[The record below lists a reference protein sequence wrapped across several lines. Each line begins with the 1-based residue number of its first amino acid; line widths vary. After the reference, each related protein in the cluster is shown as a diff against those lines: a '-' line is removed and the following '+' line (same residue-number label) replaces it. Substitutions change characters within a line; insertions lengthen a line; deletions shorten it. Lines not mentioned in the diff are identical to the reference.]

1 MIQLAFLPSDWSLK
15 EEANMKGRIGF
26 FVGVMASLLWMEFSA
41 QAQDLGPGFTKVK
54 DGIYVFAPA
63 ATTTTCSFVVTQE
76 GVVMI
81 DSCNSP
87 LDSRRMLAAM
97 KKVTDKPIVFLIDT
111 ETHSDHTGNHFI
123 FSPPATIIN
132 HEGAGA
138 GMRKEYNPKRAET
151 LAAQSPAMR
160 EAVQGYKMITPHIE
174 YKDKMTITLGERTF
188 ELIYLKN
195 VHSEADTAIWLPK
208 ERVLFS
214 ASAAN
219 VRRFLNLRPAV
230 VISDVLASYKLM
242 KSLNP
247 EVVVTGHGPVT
258 TTKVFDEYE
267 GFYTLLL
274 KRVGEMTAQ
283 GKSLDEIKKE
293 LKMPEYADW
302 HDQERLAANIDA
314 AYRSLKK

>member
-1 MIQLAFLPSDWSLK
+1 MELRSIGALAVALITSVFPFL
-15 EEANMKGRIGF
+15 
-26 FVGVMASLLWMEFSA
+26 A
-41 QAQDLGPGFTKVK
+41 QAQDLGPGITKVM
-54 DGIYVFAPA
+54 DGIYTYAPD

-87 LDSRRMLAAM
+87 LDSRKMLAAI

-111 ETHSDHTGNHFI
+111 ETHNDHTWNHFI

-132 HEGAGA
+132 HAGAGA
-138 GMRKEYNPKRAET
+138 AMRKSFDPKRAET
-151 LAAQSPAMR
+151 LAARSPEMR
-160 EAVQGYKMITPHIE
+160 EAVQGYKLITPQIE
-174 YKDKMTITLGERTF
+174 YKDKMTIHLGERTF

-195 VHSEADTAIWLPK
+195 VHSEADTVIWLPK
-208 ERVLFS
+208 ERVLF
-214 ASAAN
+214 AGSAAN
-219 VRRFLNLRPAV
+219 VRTFLNLRPSV
-230 VISDVLASYKLM
+230 VIPDVLASYKLM

-247 EVVVTGHGPVT
+247 EFVVSGHGPVS
-258 TTKVFDEYE
+258 TTKIFDEYE

-274 KRVGEMTAQ
+274 KRVGEMAAQ

-302 HDQERLAANIDA
+302 HDQNRLGINIEV
-314 AYRSLKK
+314 AYRSVKK

>member
-1 MIQLAFLPSDWSLK
+1 MRFRWLTVFAALFSFLSVNSLP
-15 EEANMKGRIGF
+15 
-26 FVGVMASLLWMEFSA
+26 
-41 QAQDLGPGFTKVK
+41 AQDLGSGFHKVK
-54 DGIYVFAPA
+54 DGIYVFAPDQ
-63 ATTTTCSFVVTQE
+63 TTTTCSIVVTQE

-81 DSCNSP
+81 DSCNNP
-87 LDSRRMLAAM
+87 VDSRKMLAAV
-97 KKVTDKPIVFLIDT
+97 KKFTDKPIRFLIDT
-111 ETHSDHTGNHFI
+111 ETHNDHTGGHFL
-123 FSPPATIIN
+123 FSPPATIIS
-132 HEGAGA
+132 HEGTGEA
-138 GMRKEYNPKRAET
+138 MRKDSDPKRAET
-151 LAAQSPAMR
+151 LAARSPEMR

-174 YKDKMTITLGERTF
+174 YRNKMTLHLGERTF

-208 ERVLFS
+208 ERVLFA

-219 VRRFLNLRPAV
+219 VRRFINLQPSV

-247 EVVVTGHGPVT
+247 EFVVPGHGPVS
-258 TTKVFDEYE
+258 TTKIFDEYE

-274 KRVGEMTAQ
+274 KRVGDLARQ

-302 HDQERLAANIDA
+302 HNQERLGLNIDV
-314 AYRSLKK
+314 AYKSVKGN

>member
-1 MIQLAFLPSDWSLK
+1 MNFRFPIVSVFAGLVL
-15 EEANMKGRIGF
+15 
-26 FVGVMASLLWMEFSA
+26 GVPTLWA
-41 QAQDLGPGFTKVK
+41 QELGPGFTKVK
-54 DGIYVFAPA
+54 DGIYVYAPD

-76 GVVMI
+76 GVVVI
-81 DSCNSP
+81 DSCNST
-87 LDSRRMLAAM
+87 LDSRRMLASV

-111 ETHSDHTGNHFI
+111 ETHSDHTANHFV
-123 FSPPATIIN
+123 FSPPATIIS

-138 GMRKEYNPKRAET
+138 AMGKEFDPKRAET
-151 LAAQSPAMR
+151 LAAKSPEMR
-160 EAVQGYKMITPHIE
+160 EAVQGYKMIAPQIE
-174 YKDKMTITLGERTF
+174 YKDKMTINLGERTF

-208 ERVLFS
+208 ERVLFA

-219 VRRFLNLRPAV
+219 VRRFINLRPSV
-230 VISDVLASYKLM
+230 VIPDVLASYKLM

-247 EVVVTGHGPVT
+247 EIVVTGHGPAT

-274 KRVGEMTAQ
+274 KRVGDMAAQ
-283 GKSLDEIKKE
+283 GKSLAEIKKE

-302 HDQERLAANIDA
+302 YDQDRLGVNIDA
-314 AYRSLKK
+314 AYKSVKK

>member
-1 MIQLAFLPSDWSLK
+1 MNFRFPMLSVFAGL
-15 EEANMKGRIGF
+15 
-26 FVGVMASLLWMEFSA
+26 VLWVPTLW
-41 QAQDLGPGFTKVK
+41 AQDLGPGFTKVK
-54 DGIYVFAPA
+54 DGIYVYAPD

-76 GVVMI
+76 GVVLI

-87 LDSRRMLAAM
+87 LDSRRMLASV

-111 ETHSDHTGNHFI
+111 ETHSDHTANHFV
-123 FSPPATIIN
+123 FSPPATIIS

-138 GMRKEYNPKRAET
+138 AMGKEFDPKRAET
-151 LAAQSPAMR
+151 LGAKSPEMR
-160 EAVQGYKMITPHIE
+160 EAVQGYKMIAPQIE
-174 YKDKMTITLGERTF
+174 YRDKMTINLGERTF

-208 ERVLFS
+208 ERVLFA

-219 VRRFLNLRPAV
+219 VRRFINLRPSV
-230 VISDVLASYKLM
+230 VIPDVLASYKLM

-247 EVVVTGHGPVT
+247 EIVVTGHGPAT
-258 TTKVFDEYE
+258 TTKTFDEYE

-274 KRVGEMTAQ
+274 KRVGDMAAQ
-283 GKSLDEIKKE
+283 GKSLAEIKKE

-302 HDQERLAANIDA
+302 HDQDRLEVNIDA
-314 AYRSLKK
+314 AYKSVKK

>member
-1 MIQLAFLPSDWSLK
+1 MKIGLSGGLFVWLSMLAMP
-15 EEANMKGRIGF
+15 
-26 FVGVMASLLWMEFSA
+26 FSV
-41 QAQDLGPGFTKVK
+41 QSQDLGPGFTKVK
-54 DGIYVFAPA
+54 EGIYVFAPD

-87 LDSRRMLAAM
+87 LASRNMLAAI

-111 ETHSDHTGNHFI
+111 ETHTDHTANHFI

-132 HEGAGA
+132 HEGAA
-138 GMRKEYNPKRAET
+138 EAMKKDFNPKRAET
-151 LAAQSPAMR
+151 LAAQSPEMR
-160 EAVQGYKMITPHIE
+160 AALQGYRMVTPQIE
-174 YKDKMTITLGERTF
+174 YKNTMTINLGERTF

-208 ERVLFS
+208 ERVLFA

-219 VRRFLNLRPAV
+219 VRRIINLGPSV
-230 VISDVLASYKLM
+230 VIPDVIASYKLM
-242 KSLNP
+242 KSLKP

-267 GFYTLLL
+267 AFYTLLL
-274 KRVGEMTAQ
+274 KRVGDMATQ
-283 GKSLDEIKKE
+283 GKSLEEIKKE

-302 HDQERLAANIDA
+302 HNQERLGANIDA
-314 AYRSLKK
+314 AYKSVRSNKPSS

>member
-1 MIQLAFLPSDWSLK
+1 MNFRFPMLSVFAGL
-15 EEANMKGRIGF
+15 
-26 FVGVMASLLWMEFSA
+26 VLWVPTLW
-41 QAQDLGPGFTKVK
+41 AQDLGPGFTKVK
-54 DGIYVFAPA
+54 DGIYVYAPD

-76 GVVMI
+76 GVVLI

-87 LDSRRMLAAM
+87 LDSRRMLASV

-111 ETHSDHTGNHFI
+111 ETHSDHTANHFV
-123 FSPPATIIN
+123 FSPPATIIS

-138 GMRKEYNPKRAET
+138 AMGKEIDPKRAET
-151 LAAQSPAMR
+151 LGAKSPEMR
-160 EAVQGYKMITPHIE
+160 EAVQGYKMIAPQIE
-174 YKDKMTITLGERTF
+174 YKDKMTINLGERTF

-208 ERVLFS
+208 ERVLFA

-219 VRRFLNLRPAV
+219 VRRFINLRPSV
-230 VISDVLASYKLM
+230 VIPDVLASYKLM

-247 EVVVTGHGPVT
+247 EIVVTGHGPAT
-258 TTKVFDEYE
+258 TTKTFDEYE

-274 KRVGEMTAQ
+274 KRVGDMAAQ
-283 GKSLDEIKKE
+283 GKSLAEIKKE

-302 HDQERLAANIDA
+302 HDQDRLGVNIDA
-314 AYRSLKK
+314 AYKSIKK